1 MGTARATSL
10 GQDRGRRPDEGSGRG
25 VRRGRRPALPALP
38 GWLRHAWTEPGGNW
52 RPSTRDIAIA
62 VVITVIAVVASYGE
76 AHPTNP
82 GAYFTGTHHLP
93 HTPTAA
99 LLLVVLGGAAL
110 AWRHRYPRLV
120 VGVTTAATVAYTL
133 PGYENGVALVLP
145 AIALVTVA
153 TRYPA
158 RHSVAWALAVTAVLM
173 AATAANNP
181 LGRYS
186 GGFWIIPA
194 NNAVGLFVGIA
205 IANRSYVHAARI
217 QAAQQAARDAQ
228 RRVEEERL
236 RIARELHDVVAHT
249 MATITVQAAAATQL
263 LRDRPDEAAESLK
276 AIRAA
281 SKDGLRELRAIL
293 DVLRTAEGGTECAD
307 PTQPAPGLSRLDD
320 LVAGVRA
327 AGLEVSVAITGQ
339 RRELPTVTDLS
350 AFRIIQEALTNTLRH
365 AGPAT
370 AAVTVDYGEAA
381 LHVEVTDT
389 GRGLT
394 DTAYTAFVLGA
405 GFPVQAALPAGQDP
419 GAASA
424 RTVSASTSPSGTV
437 GHGLRGMRERAA
449 AAAGTIDIGPLPAG
463 GFRVAATLPLD
474 ARPATRAAPDAAN
487 DRVTQAG
494 PDTKSNTAPK
504 TSPAGKTEKAAR

>member
-1 MGTARATSL
+1 MGTARATLPS
-10 GQDRGRRPDEGSGRG
+10 QSRSRGWAFLA
-25 VRRGRRPALPALP
+25 VP

-52 RPSTRDIAIA
+52 RPSTRDTAIA
-62 VVITVIAVVASYGE
+62 VVITVIAVLASYGE
-76 AHPTNP
+76 AHPTTP

-93 HTPTAA
+93 YTPTAA

-110 AWRHRYPRLV
+110 AWRQKYPRLV
-120 VGVTTAATVAYTL
+120 VCVATAATVAYTL
-133 PGYENGVALVLP
+133 PGYENGVALLLP
-145 AIALVTVA
+145 AVGLVTIA
-153 TRYPA
+153 TRFPV
-158 RHSVAWALAVTAVLM
+158 RHSVAWAIAVTVVLM

-194 NNAVGLFVGIA
+194 NDAVALFVGIA
-205 IANRSYVHAARI
+205 IANRTYVHSARV
-217 QAAQQAARDAQ
+217 QAARQAALDAQ

-293 DVLRTAEGGTECAD
+293 DVLRTAADGDEPAD
-307 PTQPAPGLSRLDD
+307 PTQPTPGLSRLDA

-327 AGLEVSVAITGQ
+327 AGLPVTVTVTG
-339 RRELPTVTDLS
+339 RSHDVPAVTDLS

-370 AAVTVDYGEAA
+370 AAVTVDYGAAA
-381 LHVEVTDT
+381 LRVEVTDT

-394 DTAYTAFVLGA
+394 DSAAEAAYSAFVAGA
-405 GFPVQAALPAGQDP
+405 GFPVPAP
-419 GAASA
+419 GAAVRDSGVA
-424 RTVSASTSPSGTV
+424 WAGTV

-449 AAAGTIDIGPLPAG
+449 AAGGTIDAGPRPAG
-463 GFRVAATLPLD
+463 GFRVAASLPLD
-474 ARPATRAAPDAAN
+474 DQPAPKPAGTPPATP
-487 DRVTQAG
+487 
-494 PDTKSNTAPK
+494 
-504 TSPAGKTEKAAR
+504 TEKAAR